1 MQINSR
7 EELQQWINSLPE
19 DKHNAL
25 TNTRYFGSSNVMLID
40 ESNNI
45 LLGKGDL
52 STAGARAKFLDKYA
66 DNSVK
71 GAYCTTLILL
81 SRQYYNNDPEFDL
94 TLLNTVC
101 KKLSCYRDYP
111 LILSE
116 CFKFPEWKMLMHK
129 VDLDDAGYDYFTS
142 FQLSLILAEDMEHPN
157 ISKRVIKD
165 GRINYNVFLTEDDY
179 LNLLKNN
186 KDALIDK
193 LRRAVMHYDDF
204 YQAVQSDQVAFKA
217 LFDLDMTA
225 RLQVLNEVYE
235 YRYYEFCHQWLS
247 IDLRYIKLLYRM
259 LLKQYSDA
267 KRLST
272 ALNGL
277 LSCVKDDNHTVC
289 GDGTSTN
296 TDNFRFSKSIRE
308 LLLTMRVCI
317 NRDIPKS
324 CQSKLGKALFFIKL
338 HDFDFMKV
346 FDSMYG
352 NKKSIF

>member
-7 EELQQWINSLPE
+7 EELQQWIDSLSD
-19 DKHNAL
+19 DKRIAL
-25 TNTRYFGSSNVMLID
+25 TDTRHFGSSNVILID

-52 STAGARAKFLDKYA
+52 STAGARAKFLDEYN
-66 DNSVK
+66 DNGVK
-71 GAYCTTLILL
+71 SAYCITLMLL
-81 SRQYYNNDPEFDL
+81 SRQYYNDDPEFDL
-94 TLLNTVC
+94 TLLNIVC

-116 CFKFPEWKMLMHK
+116 CFKFPEWKMLMCK
-129 VDLDDAGYDYFTS
+129 VDLNDAGYDYITA
-142 FQLSLILAEDMEHPN
+142 FQLNLILAEDIEHPN
-157 ISKRVIKD
+157 ISKRVID
-165 GRINYNVFLTEDDY
+165 DARIKYNVFLTEDDY
-179 LNLLKNN
+179 LNILKHN
-186 KDALIDK
+186 KNALIDK
-193 LRRAVMHYDDF
+193 LKSAVIHYDDF
-204 YQAVQSDQVAFKA
+204 YQAVQSDPIAFKA
-217 LFDLDMTA
+217 FFDLDMKM
-225 RLQVLNEVYE
+225 RLQVLNAVYE
-235 YRYYEFCHQWLS
+235 YRYYEFCQQWLS

-259 LLKQYSDA
+259 LLNQYSDK

-277 LSCVKDDNHTVC
+277 LSCVKDDNHVVC
-289 GDGTSTN
+289 GDSISTN
-296 TDNFRFSKSIRE
+296 TDNFRLSKSIRE

-324 CQSKLGKALFFIKL
+324 CESKLGKALFFIKL

-352 NKKSIF
+352 HKKSIF

>member
-1 MQINSR
+1 MQINNR
-7 EELQQWINSLPE
+7 EELQQWIDSLPD
-19 DKHNAL
+19 DKRIAL
-25 TNTRYFGSSNVMLID
+25 TDTRHFGSDVVTLID

-45 LLGKGDL
+45 LLGNGDL
-52 STAGARAKFLDKYA
+52 STVKARAKFLDEYT
-66 DNSVK
+66 DNGVK
-71 GAYCTTLILL
+71 GAYCITLMLL

-116 CFKFPEWKMLMHK
+116 CFKFPEWKMLMRK
-129 VDLDDAGYDYFTS
+129 VDLDDAGYDYITS
-142 FQLSLILAEDMEHPN
+142 FQLSLILAEDIEHPN
-157 ISKRVIKD
+157 ISKRVIND
-165 GRINYNVFLTEDDY
+165 GRINYNIFLTEDDY
-179 LNLLKNN
+179 LNILKCN
-186 KDALIDK
+186 KNALIDK
-193 LRRAVMHYDDF
+193 LRRAVIRYDDF
-204 YQAVQSDQVAFKA
+204 YQAVQSDSVAFKA
-217 LFDLDMTA
+217 LFNLDMTA
-225 RLQVLNEVYE
+225 RLQILNEVYE

-247 IDLRYIKLLYRM
+247 IDLRYIKLLYKM

-277 LSCVKDDNHTVC
+277 LSCVKDDNHVVC
-289 GDGTSTN
+289 GDNTSTN
-296 TDNFRFSKSIRE
+296 TDNFRFSKSIKE
-308 LLLTMRVCI
+308 LLLAMRVCI

-324 CQSKLGKALFFIKL
+324 CESKLGKALFFIKL